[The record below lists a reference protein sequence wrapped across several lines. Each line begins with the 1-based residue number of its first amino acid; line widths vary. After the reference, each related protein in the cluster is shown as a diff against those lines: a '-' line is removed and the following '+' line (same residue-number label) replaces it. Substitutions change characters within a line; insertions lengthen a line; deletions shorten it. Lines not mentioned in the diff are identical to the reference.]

1 MKKIPMRK
9 CLVSQEQF
17 PKQELIRVVLTPEK
31 EILIDETGR
40 INGRGAYLRKDL
52 EVIEKAEA
60 RKVLDRALKTKVDA
74 SVYEKLKQYVS

>member
-1 MKKIPMRK
+1 MRK

>member
-17 PKQELIRVVLTPEK
+17 PKQELMRVVLTPEK